1 MTINACRAY
10 FLLNNGLTAGTPTP
24 GEQTVRAFKL
34 NFDDSEATGVAV
46 IDNGKLIMDNEA
58 GAVYDLQGRK
68 VNGRWSMVNGQ
79 WSMVNGQLKKGLY
92 IVNGKKIVV
101 K

>member
-34 NFDDSEATGVAV
+34 NFEDSEATGVAV
-46 IDNGKLIMDNEA
+46 IDNGKLIMDNS
-58 GAVYDLQGRK
+58 VYDLQGRK
-68 VNGRWSMVNGQ
+68 IDNRKSVNR
-79 WSMVNGQLKKGLY
+79 QLPKGIYLY
-92 IVNGKKIVV
+92 GGKKVV
-101 K
+101 IK